1 MLAMVLNDYAGS
13 LAPRGVLWS
22 IASMLAPTVSCSANL
37 ILVQQPVEVRPG
49 YHQHLG
55 RNAHVVA
62 LAV

>member
-37 ILVQQPVEVRPG
+37 MLVQQPVEGRSG
-49 YHQHLG
+49 YPQHLG
-55 RNAHVVA
+55 GNAQVVA
-62 LAV
+62 VAV